1 MVFIKIETQIRL
13 FVFFSKLKWP
23 SLTFVF
29 LQSHHFYQGHIFL
42 FCSVAWHSALSRAW
56 FHVQWC
62 VRMKY
67 LYSSSGFH
75 VLWFMCSS
83 VYHWV
88 PYYPESALGVTQS
101 HVFIDYAGHGHI
113 CRYIKFALYFSCTL
127 FVGLCFSVILVL
139 YEFILGK
146 HSDSIGLVMVPL
158 TCPITYLHCVSE
170 HFI

>member
-101 HVFIDYAGHGHI
+101 HVSLLTMLAMDTFAGI
-113 CRYIKFALYFSCTL
+113 LNLLCT
-127 FVGLCFSVILVL
+127 SHVL
-139 YEFILGK
+139 YLWGFVFQL
-146 HSDSIGLVMVPL
+146 SLCYMNSFLVNIQIVL
-158 TCPITYLHCVSE
+158 VW
-170 HFI
+170 